1 MYGEDSRD
9 GESYIDKCKEKLCSL
24 TTSATHLDNVLN
36 NPGLVILR
44 LKLIEPRVDDS
55 ERLNLCI
62 SVFYLFS
69 WLQNNS
75 AHAQCRTCSTSIGCF
90 AGLSSIFIC
99 VDAFKAQLWKLFW
112 WVNIWM
118 FELELLSRPHTFSS
132 LLCLHA
138 DYILISFNTL
148 SSHLLLATIY
158 YYPAYNWCQHQQSL
172 TQYEQQ

>member
-1 MYGEDSRD
+1 MMYGEDSRD

-69 WLQNNS
+69 
-75 AHAQCRTCSTSIGCF
+75 
-90 AGLSSIFIC
+90 
-99 VDAFKAQLWKLFW
+99 
-112 WVNIWM
+112 
-118 FELELLSRPHTFSS
+118 
-132 LLCLHA
+132 
-138 DYILISFNTL
+138 
-148 SSHLLLATIY
+148 
-158 YYPAYNWCQHQQSL
+158 
-172 TQYEQQ
+172 